1 MSDIMDHG
9 VIGMPFEMA
18 MYSDLSRW
26 LFYQRAQDILQER
39 DALRIELSLL
49 RAALNEIASWNEGP
63 EVSSSFDEP
72 HAAKV
77 ARDALK
83 MEPTP

>member
-1 MSDIMDHG
+1 MSDLMDHG
-9 VIGMPFEMA
+9 VICMPFEMA
-18 MYSDLSRW
+18 MCSDLSRW
-26 LFYQRAQDILQER
+26 QFYRRAQVVLQER
-39 DALRIELSLL
+39 DALRTELCLL
-49 RAALNEIASWNEGP
+49 RAAMNEIASWNEGP

-83 MEPTP
+83 MEPKP